1 MVTPTARREAATW
14 ASQTYAVSIR
24 RSCGLSG
31 LQAGSYY
38 YRAVPADDEP
48 LREAIRQ
55 LARKRRRWGCP
66 RIIVGLRRS
75 GWCDN
80 HKRIER
86 IYLEEKL
93 QVRRRRRKRVCGE
106 AREPLIQPS
115 RPNQVWAMDFMS
127 DALANGRKIRLLNIV
142 DTYSRECLRIEV
154 DTSLPGARVAR
165 VLEELRINRGLPEQ
179 IMTDNGPEF
188 TGRAMD
194 AWAYA
199 REVKLH
205 FIEPGKPMQ
214 NGYVESFNGKFRDEC
229 LNENWFIDLP
239 DVRQVAEDYRVDYN
253 EERPHRSLGNLTPS
267 EYIAK
272 LKLPTAAAVGL
283 SNGSMD
289 RSLPEE
295 TGMVIMQSITGHDSL

>member
-14 ASQTYAVSIR
+14 ASQAYGVSIR
-24 RSCGLSG
+24 RSCGLAR
-31 LQAGSYY
+31 LRLGSYY
-38 YRAVPADDEP
+38 YRRVATDDGP

-66 RIIVGLRRS
+66 RIIVGLRRG
-75 GWCDN
+75 GWRDN

-86 IYLEEKL
+86 IYREEAL
-93 QVRRRRRKRVCGE
+93 QVRRRRRKRTSGE
-106 AREPLIQPS
+106 AREPLIQPT
-115 RPNQVWAMDFMS
+115 RTNQVWAMDFMG

-142 DTYSRECLRIEV
+142 DAYSRECLRIEV

-165 VLEELRINRGLPEQ
+165 VLEELRISRGLPER

-188 TGRAMD
+188 SGRVMD

-214 NGYVESFNGKFRDEC
+214 NGYIESFNGKFRDEC
-229 LNENWFIDLP
+229 LNENWFVDLP
-239 DVRQVAEDYRVDYN
+239 DVRQVTEDYRAHYN
-253 EERPHRSLGNLTPS
+253 EERPHSSLGNLTPM

-272 LKLPTAAAVGL
+272 LELPTAAAVGR

-289 RSLPEE
+289 SSLPEE
-295 TGMVIMQSITGHDSL
+295 TGVVIMQSITGHDSL

>member
-1 MVTPTARREAATW
+1 MVTPTVRREAATW

-75 GWCDN
+75 GWRDN

-142 DTYSRECLRIEV
+142 DAYSRECLRIEV
-154 DTSLPGARVAR
+154 DISLPGARVAR

-239 DVRQVAEDYRVDYN
+239 DVRQVTEDYRVDYN

>member
-14 ASQTYAVSIR
+14 ASQAYEVSIR

-38 YRAVPADDEP
+38 YRAVPADDGP
-48 LREAIRQ
+48 LREAIIQ

-66 RIIVGLRRS
+66 RIIVGLRRG
-75 GWCDN
+75 GWQDN

-86 IYLEEKL
+86 IYREEKL

-115 RPNQVWAMDFMS
+115 RPNQVWAMDFMG

-142 DTYSRECLRIEV
+142 DAYSRECLRIEV
-154 DTSLPGARVAR
+154 DTSLPGARVVR
-165 VLEELRINRGLPEQ
+165 VLEELRTSRGLPEQ

-188 TGRAMD
+188 TGRVMD

-229 LNENWFIDLP
+229 LNENWFVDLP
-239 DVRQVAEDYRVDYN
+239 DVRQVTEDYRVDYN

-272 LKLPTAAAVGL
+272 LDLPTATAVGR

-289 RSLPEE
+289 SSLPKE
-295 TGMVIMQSITGHDSL
+295 TEMVIMQSITGHDSL